1 MVEKEE
7 DILEKYDLL
16 DSLIQVRIIGEAS
29 TVKYMVSEE
38 RPYDSERNV
47 IDSIINGYREE
58 KLNGST
64 DDFGEY
70 ASKNG
75 TYKSLDRRGLYFL
88 DRYYLGYGIIQPLM
102 VDPRIEDISCDGAN
116 EPIFVF
122 LKEYGHIET
131 NIRFNTEDSL
141 NFFIRKIVQDGG
153 KQISVSVP
161 VVETALRD
169 GSRIS
174 ASLGRYVTTRGPSF
188 SIRRFR
194 EIPISPIDL
203 MELGSVNSTVLAYLW
218 TIIDYGANI
227 MVVGGTAT
235 GKTTFLNAILSFVSP
250 DNKIVTIEDTKE
262 LNLMHENWISTVAR
276 NSHTMSDPDDSS
288 LSRIDMF
295 DLLESALRHRPN
307 YIVVGEVRGPE
318 TFTVFQAMLAGRF
331 GMGTFHADDIETF
344 IHRLEAKP
352 ISIPRS
358 LIASLNTAVILD
370 TYYSGG
376 RLLRRVKEISEII
389 NVDPGTGELV
399 VNMVSGKKLDS
410 ITPDAFDSHVF
421 RIISAREGIPYEE
434 IVGQMSLR
442 KKILDTMDEKGI
454 RSFDSARKVFALLK
468 TNEKHVLDELGIH

>member
-1 MVEKEE
+1 MAEKEE
-7 DILEKYDLL
+7 DVLERYELFDT
-16 DSLIQVRIIGEAS
+16 LIQIKIVAEAS
-29 TVKYMVSEE
+29 TVKYVVSEE
-38 RPYDSERNV
+38 RPYESERKL
-47 IDSIINGYREE
+47 IDSIINKYRDERL
-58 KLNGST
+58 KGST
-64 DDFGEY
+64 DDFNEY

-122 LKEYGHIET
+122 IKEYGHIET
-131 NIRFNTEDSL
+131 NIQFNTEDSL

-169 GSRIS
+169 GSRVS

-194 EIPISPIDL
+194 EVPISPIDL
-203 MELGSVNSTVLAYLW
+203 MDLGSVNSTVLAYLW
-218 TIIDYGANI
+218 TIIDLGANI

-276 NSHTMSDPDDSS
+276 NSRITSDSDDSG

-331 GMGTFHADDIETF
+331 GMGTFHADDIDTF
-344 IHRLEAKP
+344 IHRLEARP
-352 ISIPRS
+352 ISIPRT

-376 RLLRRVKEISEII
+376 KLMRRVKEIAEIL

-399 VNMVSGKKLDS
+399 VNMVSGRNLDNIS
-410 ITPDAFDSHVF
+410 PDAFDSHVF
-421 RIISAREGIPYEE
+421 RVISSREGIPYEE
-434 IVGQMSLR
+434 IVKQMSLR
-442 KKILDTMDEKGI
+442 KRILDRMDKAGI

-468 TNEKHVLDELGIH
+468 TNEKLVLEELGIQ

>member
-1 MVEKEE
+1 MAGKEE
-7 DILEKYDLL
+7 NVLEKYELL
-16 DSLIQVRIIGEAS
+16 DSLVQVKIISEAS
-29 TVKYMVSEE
+29 TVKYIVSEE
-38 RPYDSERNV
+38 RPFEAERKT
-47 IDSIINGYREE
+47 IDSIISKYREE
-58 KLNGST
+58 KLKGST
-64 DDFGEY
+64 DDFVEF

-75 TYKSLDRRGLYFL
+75 TYKALDRRGLYFL

-122 LKEYGHIET
+122 IKEYGHIET
-131 NIRFNTEDSL
+131 NIKFNTEDSL

-161 VVETALRD
+161 VVETALKD
-169 GSRIS
+169 GSRVS

-194 EIPISPIDL
+194 EVPISPLDL

-218 TIIDYGANI
+218 TLIDYGANI

-276 NSHTMSDPDDSS
+276 NSSGISDTEDSN

-344 IHRLEAKP
+344 IHRLEARP

-370 TYYSGG
+370 TYYSAG
-376 RLLRRVKEISEII
+376 RLMRRVKEIAEII
-389 NVDPGTGELV
+389 NVDPGTGELI
-399 VNMVSGKKLDS
+399 VNMVSGKNLQQ
-410 ITPDAFDSHVF
+410 IGPDAFDSHVF
-421 RIISAREGIPYEE
+421 RIISAREGVPYNE
-434 IVGQMSLR
+434 IVRQMGLR
-442 KKILDTMDEKGI
+442 KKILDRMAENGI
-454 RSFDSARKVFALLK
+454 RKFDSARKVFALLK
-468 TNEKHVLDELGIH
+468 TNEKLVLDQLDIH

>member
-7 DILEKYDLL
+7 NVLETYELL
-16 DSLIQVRIIGEAS
+16 DSLIRVKIVGEAS
-29 TVKYMVSEE
+29 AVKYVVSEDH
-38 RPYDSERNV
+38 PYESERKL
-47 IDSIINGYREE
+47 IDAIINGYRDE
-58 KLNGST
+58 KLKGST
-64 DDFGEY
+64 DDFTEF
-70 ASKNG
+70 AMKNSQ
-75 TYKSLDRRGLYFL
+75 YRSLDKRGLYFL
-88 DRYYLGYGIIQPLM
+88 DRYYLGYGIIQPIM
-102 VDPRIEDISCDGAN
+102 VDPRIEDISCDGAG

-122 LKEYGHIET
+122 IKEYGHIET
-131 NIRFNTEDSL
+131 NIKFNTEDSL
-141 NFFIRKIVQDGG
+141 NFFVRKLVQDGG

-161 VVETALRD
+161 VVETALKD
-169 GSRIS
+169 GSRVS
-174 ASLGRYVTTRGPSF
+174 ASLGRYVTTKGPSF

-194 EIPISPIDL
+194 EVPISTIDL

-227 MVVGGTAT
+227 MVVGGTAS
-235 GKTTFLNAILSFVSP
+235 GKTTFLNAILGFVSP

-276 NSHTMSDPDDSS
+276 NSGNATEGDEGS
-288 LSRIDMF
+288 LAKIDMF

-344 IHRLEAKP
+344 IHRLEARP
-352 ISIPRS
+352 ISIPRT

-376 RLLRRVKEISEII
+376 RLVRRVKEIAELV

-399 VNMVSGKKLDS
+399 VNMLSGRSLDS
-410 ITPDAFDSHVF
+410 IDPESFDSHVF
-421 RIISAREGIPYEE
+421 RLISAREAIPYED
-434 IVGQMSLR
+434 IVRQMALR
-442 KKILDTMDEKGI
+442 KRILDLMREKGI
-454 RSFDSARKVFALLK
+454 STFDSTRKLFALFK
-468 TNEKHVLDELGIH
+468 TNPGSALEQLGLH